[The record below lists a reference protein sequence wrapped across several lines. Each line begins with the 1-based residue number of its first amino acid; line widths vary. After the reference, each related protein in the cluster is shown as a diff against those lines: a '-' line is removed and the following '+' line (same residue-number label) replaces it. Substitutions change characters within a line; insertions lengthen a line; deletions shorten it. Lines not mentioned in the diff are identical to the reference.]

1 MPTIAVCFL
10 EHSHTI
16 LTIASLRARHC
27 ENRSLK
33 SAGFLF
39 SQLHLKRGGRQLPSD
54 QLPQALMSS
63 LSQPSAAS
71 GYLSRT
77 RADQVKFKS
86 PPTYR
91 RTDREI
97 DADLSVSHGPL
108 FYGDLILDQC

>member
-33 SAGFLF
+33 SAEFLF
-39 SQLHLKRGGRQLPSD
+39 LQLHLKRGAAVTID